1 MTSKTANTEQQVIVV
16 GVDGSDGGRRALSFA
31 LREAQLRR
39 CAVEAI
45 RVARSDDDVALC
57 DYELWADIV
66 AMKQQMMHQLPDAP
80 GVTLRVHVGDP
91 AEILIERSE
100 TAVLLVVGS
109 HGTNSLIHSA
119 MGSVSNACAQLAHC
133 PVVVLP
139 RGLLPVVDKS
149 QEHGTSV
156 RSAGV

>member
-1 MTSKTANTEQQVIVV
+1 MTRHTASTEPEMIVV
-16 GVDGSDGGRRALSFA
+16 GVDGSDGGRRALLFA
-31 LREAQLRR
+31 LREAQLRH
-39 CAVEAI
+39 CSVEAV
-45 RVARSDDDVALC
+45 RVARSEDDVALS

-66 AMKQQMMHQLPDAP
+66 AMRQQLPGAP
-80 GVTLRVHVGDP
+80 GVSLRVFVGDP

-149 QEHGTSV
+149 QQHGTSV
-156 RSAGV
+156 RSARV

>member
-1 MTSKTANTEQQVIVV
+1 MTGKSEPDVIVV
-16 GVDGSDGGRRALSFA
+16 GVDGSDGGRRALTFA
-31 LREAQLRR
+31 LREAQLRH
-39 CAVEAI
+39 CAVEAV
-45 RVARSDDDVALC
+45 RVARTADDVALS

-66 AMKQQMMHQLPDAP
+66 AMRQQLPAAP
-80 GVTLRVHVGDP
+80 GVTLRVFVGDP

-100 TAVLLVVGS
+100 TAALLVVGS
-109 HGTNSLIHSA
+109 HGTGSLIHSA

-139 RGLLPVVDKS
+139 RGLHPAGVKS
-149 QEHGTSV
+149 LQRGTSA

>member
-1 MTSKTANTEQQVIVV
+1 MNAEPEVIVV

-31 LREAQLRR
+31 LREARLRN
-39 CAVEAI
+39 CAVEAVRI
-45 RVARSDDDVALC
+45 ARSEDDVAPS

-66 AMKQQMMHQLPDAP
+66 ATKQELPDAP
-80 GVTLRVHVGDP
+80 GVTLRVFVGDP

-100 TAVLLVVGS
+100 SAALLVVGS
-109 HGTNSLIHSA
+109 HGTSGLIHSA

-139 RGLLPVVDKS
+139 RGPHSGVNKS

>member
-1 MTSKTANTEQQVIVV
+1 MIVV
-16 GVDGSDGGRRALSFA
+16 GVDGSDGGRRALLFA
-31 LREAQLRR
+31 LREAQMRR

-45 RVARSDDDVALC
+45 RVARSEDDVALS

-66 AMKQQMMHQLPDAP
+66 AMRQQLPGAR
-80 GVTLRVHVGDP
+80 GVSLRVFVGDP

-100 TAVLLVVGS
+100 TAVLLIVGS

>member
-1 MTSKTANTEQQVIVV
+1 MTRNTANTEPEMIVV
-16 GVDGSDGGRRALSFA
+16 GVDGSDGGRRALLFA
-31 LREAQLRR
+31 LREAQMRR

-45 RVARSDDDVALC
+45 RVARSEDDVALS

-66 AMKQQMMHQLPDAP
+66 AVRQQLPGAP
-80 GVTLRVHVGDP
+80 GVSLRVFVGDP

>member
-1 MTSKTANTEQQVIVV
+1 MTRNTANTEPEMIVV
-16 GVDGSDGGRRALSFA
+16 GVDGSDGGRRALLFA

-39 CAVEAI
+39 CSVEAI
-45 RVARSDDDVALC
+45 RVARSEDDVAPS

-66 AMKQQMMHQLPDAP
+66 AMRQRLPGAP
-80 GVTLRVHVGDP
+80 GVSLRVLVGDP

-149 QEHGTSV
+149 QQHGTSV

>member
-1 MTSKTANTEQQVIVV
+1 MRADRRDDEVEPEEIVV
-16 GVDGSDGGRRALSFA
+16 GVDGSDGGRRALLFA
-31 LREAQLRR
+31 LREARLRR
-39 CAVEAI
+39 CAVEAV
-45 RVARSDDDVALC
+45 RVARSEDDAALS

-66 AMKQQMMHQLPDAP
+66 AMRQQLPGAP
-80 GVTLRVHVGDP
+80 GVSLRVFVGDP

-100 TAVLLVVGS
+100 TAALLVVGS

-139 RGLLPVVDKS
+139 RGLHPVVDKS